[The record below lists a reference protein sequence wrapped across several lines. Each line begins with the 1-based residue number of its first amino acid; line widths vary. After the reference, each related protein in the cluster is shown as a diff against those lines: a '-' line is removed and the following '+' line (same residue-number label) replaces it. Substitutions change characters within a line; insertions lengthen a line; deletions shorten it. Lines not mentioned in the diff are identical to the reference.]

1 MALFRGIQEY
11 IALNANNITLVFDS
25 GNIVNISGNIFLYP
39 PQGHPILY
47 NYRPISL
54 LPSFSKVFEKIIFN
68 QLYEYFDSHKYFYSS
83 QYGFRKYHSTEHAAL
98 ESIDKIITDMDKGYI
113 PINIYLD
120 MSKAFDILDHI
131 ILIDKLKYYGITGTA
146 LDLFISYLSNR
157 KQYVDFKG
165 IKSNTLDIKTSVP
178 QGSILGPLL
187 FIIFINDFS
196 KSSNLFDF
204 IIYADDTSLSST
216 LNAFDTDT
224 DNINRELEKINI
236 WLNTNKLSL
245 NVNKSKFMIFHCL
258 QRKINIPVLRNNDT
272 DIECVENFDLLGI
285 TLNQHMN
292 WKTHISKLSNK
303 ISRTI
308 GILNRLKYILPL
320 HVKLIIYN
328 SLILS
333 HLYNGI
339 LAWGYEHEKITKL
352 QN

>member
-1 MALFRGIQEY
+1 MTLIFHFHFKPVNYCQIVIPKQILHTGIFPEHLKIARVLPLFKKDDQ
-11 IALNANNITLVFDS
+11 T
-25 GNIVNISGNIFLYP
+25 IFS
-39 PQGHPILY
+39 

-54 LPSFSKVFEKIIFN
+54 LPSFSKVVEKIIFN

-83 QYGFRKYHSTEHAAL
+83 QYGFRKCHSTEHAAL
-98 ESIDKIITDMDKGYI
+98 ELIDKIITDMDKGKI

-120 MSKAFDILDHI
+120 MSKAFDILDHR

-165 IKSNTLDIKTSVP
+165 IKSNTLDIKSGVP

-245 NVNKSKFMIFHCL
+245 NVNKSKFMIFHCP
-258 QRKINIPVLRNNDT
+258 QRKINIPVLKINDT
-272 DIECVENFDLLGI
+272 NIECVENFDLLGI
-285 TLNQHMN
+285 TLDQHMN

-308 GILNRLKYILPL
+308 GILNRLKYTLPL
-320 HVKLIIYN
+320 HIKLIIYN

-333 HLYNGI
+333 H
-339 LAWGYEHEKITKL
+339 
-352 QN
+352 